1 MREDMRSRFGGF
13 LLTGRSLALGLLLA
27 PQGRL
32 NSVNQALW
40 QLVRPLPERLG
51 GDANGIG
58 RFSSG
63 FAEQVNGFLF
73 LHATL
78 KHAFALERN
87 HSCGA
92 ATQN

>member
-1 MREDMRSRFGGF
+1 MREDMSSRFGGF
-13 LLTGRSLALGLLLA
+13 LLTGRALALGLLLA

-32 NSVNQALW
+32 NPVNQALW
-40 QLVRPLPERLG
+40 QLIRPLSKRLR

-58 RFSSG
+58 RVSSG
-63 FAEQVNGFLF
+63 CAEQFNGFLF

-78 KHAFALERN
+78 KHAFTSKCN
-87 HSCGA
+87 HSCDA